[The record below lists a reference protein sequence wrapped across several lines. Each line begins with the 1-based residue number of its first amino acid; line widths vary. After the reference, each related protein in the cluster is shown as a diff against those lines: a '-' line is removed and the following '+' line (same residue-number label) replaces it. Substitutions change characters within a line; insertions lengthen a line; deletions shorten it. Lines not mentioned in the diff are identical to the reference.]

1 MPDIRTHYPESSAGP
16 AERICSVDCQ
26 NCYTKTELLEAC
38 VNCGDAIC
46 DTCAVRCATCGEGKV
61 YRCVSCAIKAG
72 FEERGVFWYCENCP
86 LPENVLTKESV
97 IL

>member
-1 MPDIRTHYPESSAGP
+1 MNLEQASALNP
-16 AERICSVDCQ
+16 KEFCRDCHKFATWEECADCYKPICGDCQ
-26 NCYTKTELLEAC
+26 
-38 VNCGDAIC
+38 I
-46 DTCAVRCATCGEGKV
+46 RCATCGEGKV

-72 FEERGVFWYCENCP
+72 FEERGAFWYCESCP